1 MPFGYSGRL
10 LKVNLFD
17 LSTAI
22 EEIDGSLYRNYLGGS
37 GLGAH
42 WLYYD
47 YYYRHA
53 PLHPEQPLIFIAGL
67 LTGTMVPT
75 ACKTSVCGRSPQT
88 GIWSEATVGGF
99 WGQQLRG
106 AGYDAIIIT
115 GKAEKP
121 VYLWLSEEG
130 ALIRPA
136 GRFMGMDTYAA
147 SDEIRKETDP
157 KAQVA
162 CIGPAGENL
171 VNLASIMIGGHE
183 GRAAGRCGLGALMGS
198 KNLKAV
204 AVFGRKK
211 VELHD
216 ADGLKESVRAS
227 MKGIKEATV
236 GLTNFGTA
244 GFVKNL
250 ELSGDMPIRNF
261 GSGRWEEGAARTCG
275 QVFLEKGF
283 KRNYGCFA
291 CPIMCGKV
299 ITVQS
304 GQFSGHEGHSP
315 EYETAAAFGGL
326 CLNENPEA
334 IIEANDL
341 CNRLGLDTISTGGVI
356 AFAMEAFEK
365 GILTSEQTGGMDIRW
380 GNPEAITSLAG
391 MIARREGI
399 GELLG
404 EGVRSAAARL
414 GKNAE
419 EFAVETKGLEYAY
432 HDPRAFPS
440 MAINYATANRGACHL
455 EGLTYFVENGAFPA
469 EDIGFDGDLNRFNQE
484 RKAELAARMQ
494 DYMNVL
500 NALGLCKFLVRGRV
514 GPARVAGWVSLATG
528 WDMDVG
534 ELLKA
539 GERLHNIKRL
549 YNNRLGISRKDDRLP
564 LRLLTLD
571 RGGGSAGS
579 LPHWGKLISEYYRYR
594 GWNEEGIPTHEK
606 LKELDLVL

>member
-1 MPFGYSGRL
+1 MPCGFSARV

-17 LSTAI
+17 LSAVT
-22 EEIDGSLYRNYLGGS
+22 EEIDESLYRKYLGGS
-37 GLGAH
+37 GLGAN

-106 AGYDAIIIT
+106 TGYDAIIIV

-130 ALIRPA
+130 AYLRPA
-136 GRFMGMDTYAA
+136 DRLWGLDTYAT
-147 SDEIRKETDP
+147 SDEVRKETDP

-204 AVFGRKK
+204 VVHGRKK
-211 VELHD
+211 VELFD
-216 ADGLKESVRAS
+216 AEGLKESVRSS
-227 MKGIKEATV
+227 MKGIREATV

-261 GSGRWEEGAARTCG
+261 GSGRWEEGAAKTCG

-283 KRNYGCFA
+283 KRRYGCFA
-291 CPIMCGKV
+291 CPILCGKV
-299 ITVQS
+299 ITVPS
-304 GQFSGHEGHSP
+304 GQFAGHEGHSP
-315 EYETAAAFGGL
+315 EYETAAGFGGL
-326 CLNENPEA
+326 CLNENPDT

-341 CNRLGLDTISTGGVI
+341 CNRLGLDTISTSGVI

-365 GILTSEQTGGMDIRW
+365 GILTLEQSGGLSIRW
-380 GNPEAITSLAG
+380 GDSGAIVGLVNK
-391 MIARREGI
+391 IALKEGI

-404 EGVRSAAARL
+404 EGVRLAAGRL
-414 GKNAE
+414 GKNAV
-419 EFAVETKGLEYAY
+419 EFAIETKGLEYAY

-440 MAINYATANRGACHL
+440 MAVNYATANRGACHL
-455 EGLTYFVENGAFPA
+455 EGLTYFVENGALPP
-469 EDIGFDGDLNRFNQE
+469 EEIGFEGDLNRFNQE
-484 RKAELAARMQ
+484 RKSELAATMQ

-514 GPARVAGWVSLATG
+514 GPAKVAEWVSLATG
-528 WDMDVG
+528 WKMDTR
-534 ELLKA
+534 ELLKS

-549 YNNRLGISRKDDRLP
+549 YNNRLGISRKDDVLP
-564 LRLLTLD
+564 MRLLSLD
-571 RGGGSAGS
+571 RGGASAGS

-594 GWNEEGIPTHEK
+594 GWDEEGIPSPEK
-606 LKELDLVL
+606 LRELDLIL